1 MCMNKKLLASLMA
14 TAIVSMSTLS
24 AEEYAVTKLQSQPKE
39 ENAKVPMATYATSDA
54 NYAMPATLANLG
66 THSIEDKPVCNMLAR
81 HKAINDGAFLWAPLG
96 TDVVYRDQST
106 GNPTAWSWSVPG
118 GDNATLTTQ
127 NATVKYNKAGLYDMP
142 TLTVSTTNGTSSFT
156 PSMSMTSAGGNEK
169 VKTGGTAEI
178 TTIDMRIHGTSL
190 GTTYYP
196 ENATYSLGAMSYGEG
211 EGFLGG
217 ANKKNIKGWGNL
229 FMVGQ
234 DDTYLDGFNVYF
246 YRKPTKYKEG
256 AKLTAQ
262 VWLPTITESYMIL
275 TAMPLNGAYIY
286 YSDIKSDG
294 EDGAWALT
302 YDGAVANIVLDD
314 PIDLYGKPYFFI
326 SIEGFSDD
334 TENDDICLLAD
345 LKGKTMN
352 EVEQSNLLSHNSF
365 ARQNGESDYM
375 RPVSSFGGGN
385 ATFAICPVIRSA
397 ISEAGVEDV
406 AINNVNGFTVTVAGK
421 TINVTTTVAGE
432 VYVYDLTGKVVE
444 SQVVAEGETPIALD
458 NVATG
463 VYVVKGPQGNTQK
476 VIVK

>member
-1 MCMNKKLLASLMA
+1 MKKKLLLSLMA
-14 TAIVSMSTLS
+14 ATVVSMSSVS
-24 AEEYAVTKLQSQPKE
+24 AQEYAVTKLQSQPKE

-54 NYAMPATLANLG
+54 NYAMPAVLANLG
-66 THSIEDKPVCNMLAR
+66 THSIENKPVCNMLAR
-81 HKAINDGAFLWAPLG
+81 NKAINECAFLWAPLG
-96 TDVVYRDQST
+96 TEVVYRDQST

-127 NATVKYNKAGLYDMP
+127 DAVVKYNKAGLYDMP
-142 TLTVSTTNGTSSFT
+142 TLTVTTANGSSSFT
-156 PSMSMTSAGGNEK
+156 PAMSMTSPGGNEK

-178 TTIDMRIHGTSL
+178 TTIDMRVHGTAL

-246 YRKPTKYKEG
+246 YKKPTKYKEG
-256 AKLTAQ
+256 AKLIAQ

-275 TAMPLNGAYIY
+275 TAMPLNGAYINY
-286 YSDIKSDG
+286 TDIKADG
-294 EDGAWALT
+294 EDGAWAMT
-302 YDGAVANIVLDD
+302 YDGAVANITLDE
-314 PIDLYGKPYFFI
+314 PIDLFGKPYFFI

-334 TENDDICLLAD
+334 PANDDLCLLTD
-345 LKGKTMN
+345 LKGKTMT

-397 ISEAGVEDV
+397 ISEAGVEGV
-406 AINNVNGFTVTVAGK
+406 AIDKVNEFTVAVAGK
-421 TINVTTTVAGE
+421 TINVTTAVAGN
-432 VYVYDLTGKVVE
+432 VYVYDLAGKVVA
-444 SQVVAEGETPIALD
+444 SQAVAEGDTSIALD
-458 NVATG
+458 NVAGG
-463 VYVVKGPQGNTQK
+463 VYVVKGPQGKAQK